1 MPPMI
6 HNGIS
11 LSQVMPGKQ
20 VKIISL
26 AGGRGLHARLISM
39 GLIPGSIIEVVNQGM
54 TGPCV
59 VAQNGCRL
67 AIGRGVAHKIIV
79 SDVL

>member
-1 MPPMI
+1 MVN
-6 HNGIS
+6 NGIS
-11 LSQVMPGKQ
+11 LSRVMPGKQ

-26 AGGRGLHARLISM
+26 AGGRGLHSRLLSM

-54 TGPCV
+54 NGPCI
-59 VAQNGCRL
+59 VAQNGSRL

-79 SDVL
+79 ADAS